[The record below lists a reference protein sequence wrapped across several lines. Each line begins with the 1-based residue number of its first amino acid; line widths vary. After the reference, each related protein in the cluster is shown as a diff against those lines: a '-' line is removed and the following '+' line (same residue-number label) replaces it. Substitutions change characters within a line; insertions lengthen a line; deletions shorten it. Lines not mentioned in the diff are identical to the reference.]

1 MLTVLALLSAG
12 SAPAGCFNGGAF
24 VGAQAG
30 FARLMLKKEAAAKP
44 ITQADATAQIKKI
57 TDAAGIANLIL
68 TIDKVVFNKAP
79 AADTYQVSIDLSDL
93 KVGSADDKTK
103 AAQRVVDALNKALA
117 ESSFKTAK
125 TVTVVAL
132 NPATQADQFASA
144 DLAGAKVVTDWLS
157 PDNTK
162 KYSANLVAADA
173 ETKYTSNNGFA
184 GIHAGYLG
192 RVNDKCLVGG
202 LVEGNWVFGKGLTP
216 DGGVEDKDTFARF
229 NAGVFLRAMFNLT
242 HNFMAGADLGFAMQ
256 EFRQFKQDASGAN
269 TKDKESKFFWNPAA
283 RVVLGFALTDNIL
296 ATAHFGGVF
305 PMLKQDSLRS
315 TAVKT
320 KYSNWNGG
328 VGISYAFGA

>member
-30 FARLMLKKEAAAKP
+30 FARLILKKEAAAKP
-44 ITQADATAQIKKI
+44 ITQAIADKAFDTVVAALSNPASYTMYDA
-57 TDAAGIANLIL
+57 
-68 TIDKVVFNKAP
+68 V
-79 AADTYQVSIDLSDL
+79 AD
-93 KVGSADDKTK
+93 K
-103 AAQRVVDALNKALA
+103 AAVDALKDFDAGVATLKVPVAGATPASINAAFVAFVRQIPSAQDLTSVKIALIGDAQAKANFANTLA
-117 ESSFKTAK
+117 AMVTAVGVEVAK
-125 TVTVVAL
+125 IKKADVVA
-132 NPATQADQFASA
+132 
-144 DLAGAKVVTDWLS
+144 G
-157 PDNTK
+157 
-162 KYSANLVAADA
+162 LVAADA

-328 VGISYAFGA
+328 VGIAYAFGA

>member
-44 ITQADATAQIKKI
+44 ITKADADAKI
-57 TDAAGIANLIL
+57 TSIMTAAGNITFAA
-68 TIDKVVFNKAP
+68 DKAAFNKP
-79 AADTYQVSIDLSDL
+79 LAAGTYQVSIDLSDL
-93 KVGSADDKTK
+93 NANVAADKTT
-103 AAQRVVDALNKALA
+103 AAQRVVDAFNKALA
-117 ESSFKTAK
+117 DSNFKTAT

-132 NPATQADQFASA
+132 NSSVQGAAFTLQ
-144 DLAGAKVVTDWLS
+144 DLTGAKVVTDWLS
-157 PDNTK
+157 ADNAK

-202 LVEGNWVFGKGLTP
+202 LVEGNWGFGKGLTP

-283 RVVLGFALTDNIL
+283 RVVLGLALTDNIL